1 MPVLPPDEGA
11 RGATGT
17 PRTPATPA
25 PHDPPETSGTPASS
39 AARGPSELRSGE
51 ANDDERRRRSYDA
64 AFRRAAVELAT
75 EDGARIADVAAE
87 LEISA
92 STLRRW
98 VRAETNRRDTKRT
111 RTQLPDA
118 KQPEPSREPEP
129 PEAHPPETQPP
140 GPEPP
145 KLEPPEASRA
155 QPVSSKPPPAPP
167 PSGPPSED
175 GMTPPSDV
183 ETGSLVEGREPTVSD
198 ADRRN
203 PLFDEPAME
212 GSRVAPSHDPLAP
225 DPISDV
231 LSTERSPDVTVRR
244 PRQTPRAGESANPS
258 SAPSREKAAAAGGQR
273 DADQKAAGDD
283 DAWDTSAEKQAGVR
297 PDDPNVLAMLDA
309 ILEMFPKHLAAQQ
322 ATDFTEPSPAAHRA
336 AEPPSNRIPLHP
348 GDDIF
353 PGLSALV
360 PSYRF
365 PIILAFLLGAIGVSR
380 FVPTD
385 YALRPVALALHVISL
400 VVAFGA
406 VLVIDWHG
414 LLWLFGRR
422 GLTEST
428 RLAAAAGPLIWGGL
442 FGLIASGA
450 LLHPNISSPLTV
462 IKLLLVLMVAWN
474 GAAMSTLRRRMAQLP
489 PYVKPTDLPIR
500 DWAMLMT
507 ATVLS
512 QIGWWGAII
521 IGFINSS
528 T

>member
-1 MPVLPPDEGA
+1 MRVLPPDEGSS
-11 RGATGT
+11 GTNGT

-25 PHDPPETSGTPASS
+25 PKLPPEAPGTPASS
-39 AARGPSELRSGE
+39 PVRGPSEPNSP
-51 ANDDERRRRSYDA
+51 AVNDPEPRRRSYDA
-64 AFRRAAVELAT
+64 SFRREAVQRAT
-75 EDGARIADVAAE
+75 ADGARIADIAAE

-98 VRAETNRRDTKRT
+98 VRADTNRRDTSRT
-111 RTQLPDA
+111 ETERPAARRPETSREAEPP
-118 KQPEPSREPEP
+118 KPEPRNPEP
-129 PEAHPPETQPP
+129 PEASQ
-140 GPEPP
+140 
-145 KLEPPEASRA
+145 A
-155 QPVSSKPPPAPP
+155 QPVSSKPPPASP

-175 GMTPPSDV
+175 GTTPPSDV

-203 PLFDEPAME
+203 PLFDEPSME
-212 GSRVAPSHDPLAP
+212 GSRAAPSRDPLAS
-225 DPISDV
+225 DPTGDV
-231 LSTERSPDVTVRR
+231 LSTEHSSDPNARR
-244 PRQTPRAGESANPS
+244 PRQTPRAGASADPAGPQQADTS
-258 SAPSREKAAAAGGQR
+258 AAAGGPR
-273 DADQKAAGDD
+273 GGDQKADGDD
-283 DAWDTSAEKQAGVR
+283 GAWDDGPEKQAAMR

-322 ATDFTEPSPAAHRA
+322 TTDFTEPSPAAHRA
-336 AEPPSNRIPLHP
+336 AEPPANRIPLHP

-360 PSYRF
+360 PAYRF

-380 FVPTD
+380 FVPVD
-385 YALRPVALALHVISL
+385 YPLRPVALALHIISL
-400 VVAFGA
+400 VIAFGA

-462 IKLLLVLMVAWN
+462 VKMLLVLMVAWN

-489 PYVKPTDLPIR
+489 PYIKPTDLPVR
-500 DWAMLMT
+500 DWGMLMT
-507 ATVLS
+507 ATVIS

>member
-1 MPVLPPDEGA
+1 V
-11 RGATGT
+11 
-17 PRTPATPA
+17 
-25 PHDPPETSGTPASS
+25 
-39 AARGPSELRSGE
+39 
-51 ANDDERRRRSYDA
+51 N
-64 AFRRAAVELAT
+64 
-75 EDGARIADVAAE
+75 
-87 LEISA
+87 
-92 STLRRW
+92 
-98 VRAETNRRDTKRT
+98 
-111 RTQLPDA
+111 
-118 KQPEPSREPEP
+118 
-129 PEAHPPETQPP
+129 
-140 GPEPP
+140 
-145 KLEPPEASRA
+145 
-155 QPVSSKPPPAPP
+155 
-167 PSGPPSED
+167 
-175 GMTPPSDV
+175 
-183 ETGSLVEGREPTVSD
+183 D
-198 ADRRN
+198 ADRAN
-203 PLFDEPAME
+203 PLFDEPSME
-212 GSRVAPSHDPLAP
+212 GSRAAPSRDPLAS
-225 DPISDV
+225 DPTGDV
-231 LSTERSPDVTVRR
+231 LSSEHGSDANARR
-244 PRQTPRAGESANPS
+244 PRPAPRAGGSAPANPATPQKADK
-258 SAPSREKAAAAGGQR
+258 SATSGAARAG
-273 DADQKAAGDD
+273 DQKADADDGAWD
-283 DAWDTSAEKQAGVR
+283 DAPDKPAPVR

-360 PSYRF
+360 PAYRF

-380 FVPTD
+380 FVPVD
-385 YALRPVALALHVISL
+385 YPLRPVALALHVISL
-400 VVAFGA
+400 VIAFGA

-462 IKLLLVLMVAWN
+462 VKMLLVLMVAWN

-489 PYVKPTDLPIR
+489 PYIKPTDLPVR
-500 DWAMLMT
+500 DWAMLMA
-507 ATVLS
+507 ATVIS